1 MPNKA
6 IQPGTKRQASAL
18 QDTSRRLQQQH
29 QDTVVR
35 EARIRLDSKKAF
47 MDDEFYLSETS
58 GFGAERTMNGMEYMS
73 PANLRAVL
81 KSGNPLAQIHKNAK
95 TGGMRSSSGM
105 TARGPEQNYYQ
116 NQLAAAVQQQKQQ
129 QQYQQQQQ
137 QSQQQQQQHHHQQ
150 HNPYL
155 NNTGFRGFNS
165 QQDGYPADGVKNW

>member
-1 MPNKA
+1 MCIRDRSSRDPTCFNLNNYQGMLELGLNMPNKA

-105 TARGPEQNYYQ
+105 TARGPEPVSYTHLDVY
-116 NQLAAAVQQQKQQ
+116 KR
-129 QQYQQQQQ
+129 QY
-137 QSQQQQQQHHHQQ
+137 
-150 HNPYL
+150 L
-155 NNTGFRGFNS
+155 FC
-165 QQDGYPADGVKNW
+165 